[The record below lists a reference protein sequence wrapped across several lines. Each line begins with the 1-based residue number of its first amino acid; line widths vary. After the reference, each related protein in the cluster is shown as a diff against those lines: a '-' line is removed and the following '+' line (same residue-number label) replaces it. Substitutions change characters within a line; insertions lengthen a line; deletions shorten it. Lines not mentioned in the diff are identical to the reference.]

1 MVTLTILPRYAVRC
15 FRYFLKSQN
24 VKVVKCVPCFGT
36 YWHISECCYTS
47 ETTDLWQVDGNLM
60 VLEQTLFIFAMYLSW
75 VDVSISYVCMHF
87 YLIKFIT
94 FLLSVVFVVAIGFFL
109 VDKDIH

>member
-1 MVTLTILPRYAVRC
+1 
-15 FRYFLKSQN
+15 
-24 VKVVKCVPCFGT
+24 
-36 YWHISECCYTS
+36 
-47 ETTDLWQVDGNLM
+47 
-60 VLEQTLFIFAMYLSW
+60 
-75 VDVSISYVCMHF
+75 VSISYVCMHF